1 MVLESTVDNELP
13 QTLVISNE
21 QSEYAE
27 SKIFGEYVATDE
39 QHFGFPIYIKKVS
52 TGEDKGVDLY
62 TIRYYKEFRWSL
74 GFVRLPCTRN

>member
-27 SKIFGEYVATDE
+27 SKIFGSMLLLTNNILDF
-39 QHFGFPIYIKKVS
+39 QF
-52 TGEDKGVDLY
+52 T
-62 TIRYYKEFRWSL
+62 
-74 GFVRLPCTRN
+74 